1 MYMYILYMSI
11 SLYIYPFV
19 SFFSDDS
26 WLFYLNKPYKE
37 METDVNISLDNIANW
52 LKASKYT
59 LNFLVSNSKSS

>member
-26 WLFYLNKPYKE
+26 WLFYSNKPYKE
-37 METDVNISLDNIANW
+37 METDVNISLGNIANW
-52 LKASKYT
+52 LKASKST